1 MSMNFKTLMI
11 DTIEDKTDTYINSA
25 KILNRMFLFQ
35 SGFSLITVFLSKE
48 HVFYEHYYLIRT
60 LSDSKTNII

>member
-1 MSMNFKTLMI
+1 
-11 DTIEDKTDTYINSA
+11 
-25 KILNRMFLFQ
+25 MFLFQ